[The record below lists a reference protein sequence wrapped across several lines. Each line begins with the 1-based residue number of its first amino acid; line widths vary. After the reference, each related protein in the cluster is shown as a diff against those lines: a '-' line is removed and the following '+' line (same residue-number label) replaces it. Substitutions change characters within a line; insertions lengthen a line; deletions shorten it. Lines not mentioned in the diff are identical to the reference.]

1 VFFDICVDFGSLHE
15 SEQFQAACRRL
26 KHLQRHAMDEE
37 EEEGPPNIEDEKV
50 LDHLTIK
57 AASPYMEHF
66 QQVEQK
72 ARINISKLSPYI
84 QA

>member
-1 VFFDICVDFGSLHE
+1 
-15 SEQFQAACRRL
+15 
-26 KHLQRHAMDEE
+26 MDEE

-57 AASPYMEHF
+57 AASPYTEHF

-72 ARINISKLSPYI
+72 ARINISKLSLHSTTAPWRPISPEYMTTDQPSQSSFMPTNCALHI
-84 QA
+84 W